1 VEGGRIF
8 SAEGECGC
16 VLNEFAEKAPE
27 WMDVGPSWSFRGRC
41 DLSTDRPAWPGSPNG
56 SINGTIE
63 LAYPAAGSRD
73 RTQLKMRIDRPPI
86 PGVETGL
93 WALYTSTM
101 YGPYV
106 RCD

>member
-1 VEGGRIF
+1 
-8 SAEGECGC
+8 
-16 VLNEFAEKAPE
+16 
-27 WMDVGPSWSFRGRC
+27 
-41 DLSTDRPAWPGSPNG
+41 
-56 SINGTIE
+56 
-63 LAYPAAGSRD
+63 
-73 RTQLKMRIDRPPI
+73 MRIDRPPI